1 MTVRTDRGTST
12 TAEVVA
18 ELVPHV
24 PPLRCCR
31 VALLEGMRLAT
42 GPAGDSSG
50 PVTTR
55 LAAARAAIGA
65 LHADGVAAHVV
76 RRRSPRRPRYAV
88 VVGGAT
94 GEGEASSTRNCCARS
109 RLRGAFLAA
118 GSVSRPDAAAHLEML
133 CASRNAA
140 DVLRDSCTQL
150 GIDAAV
156 LSRRGHWLVAARSVE
171 AVAAT
176 LSSIG
181 AQHGRIRFEE
191 GRVLREMRAAV
202 NRRINSETANL
213 RRLASASVRHALA
226 VELLHRD
233 PARWDALPPALREA
247 GLARRRHPQDS
258 LDSLAARV
266 GCSRSAMAGRLRRL
280 LLAAGTGGSLSPR
293 LAGSSRGTT
302 SEV

>member
-1 MTVRTDRGTST
+1 MTARGDRSTSL

-65 LHADGVAAHVV
+65 LHADGVAAHVI
-76 RRRSPRRPRYAV
+76 RRGLARRPRYAV

-94 GEGEASSTRNCCARS
+94 GEGEESSRRNCCARL

-118 GSVSRPDAAAHLEML
+118 GSVSRPDAAAHLEIL
-133 CASRNAA
+133 CASENAA
-140 DVLRDSCTQL
+140 VVLRDSCTQL
-150 GIDAAV
+150 GIDATV
-156 LSRRGHWLVAARSVE
+156 LNRRGHFLVAARSVE

-191 GRVLREMRAAV
+191 GRVLREVRAAV
-202 NRRINSETANL
+202 NRRLNSETANL
-213 RRLASASVRHALA
+213 RRVAGASVRQALA
-226 VELLHRD
+226 IEALCRD
-233 PARWDALPPALREA
+233 PKRWDGLPPALREA
-247 GLARRRHPQDS
+247 GLLRRRHPQDS
-258 LDSLAARV
+258 LEALATRA
-266 GCSRSAMAGRLRRL
+266 GCSRSAMADRLRRL
-280 LLAAGTGGSLSPR
+280 LLAAGTGGSLSGR
-293 LAGSSRGTT
+293 LPGPSRGVT